1 MSMIL
6 VKNGDVYAPRR
17 LGNMDILIGGGK
29 ILAVGR
35 GLDVAGSMSHV
46 EIIDASGCIVVPGFI
61 DGHQHFIGGGGEGG
75 FHTRTP
81 ELQLSMNLK
90 NGVTTAIGLL
100 GTDSLT
106 RSLEDLY
113 AKTHAFNAEGM
124 TAFMLT
130 GAYWYPSPT
139 LTGSVAKDLVFCD
152 SVIGVKLALSDTRGP
167 HLEAGDLA
175 RLASD
180 VFVAALIA
188 NKPGTIT
195 VHTGVRPQA
204 LDLILEVVRQYGIL
218 PTMFVPT
225 HINRN
230 NPKLLDQVFEL
241 ARGGATVDATCLKD
255 VATNSEKM
263 SAADFAVLARDNG
276 LLDHISFSSD
286 AGGSLPKWNEDHSR
300 ITGMGIGTPDTLLL
314 ELRTLVQEKCVP
326 LEEALLPLTS
336 TPARTYGLEG
346 RKGTIAEDADA
357 DVLVLR
363 SEDLQLRDVIAK
375 GQVAVRDGQVVKKG
389 YFE

>member
-1 MSMIL
+1 
-6 VKNGDVYAPRR
+6 
-17 LGNMDILIGGGK
+17 
-29 ILAVGR
+29 
-35 GLDVAGSMSHV
+35 
-46 EIIDASGCIVVPGFI
+46 
-61 DGHQHFIGGGGEGG
+61 
-75 FHTRTP
+75 
-81 ELQLSMNLK
+81 MNLK

>member
-1 MSMIL
+1 MGMLL

-35 GLDVAGSMSHV
+35 GLDVAGSMSYV
-46 EIIDASGCIVVPGFI
+46 ETIDASGCIVVPGFI

-152 SVIGVKLALSDTRGP
+152 PVIGVKLALSDTRGP

-218 PTMFVPT
+218 PAMFVPT

-276 LLDHISFSSD
+276 LLDHVSFSSD

>member
-1 MSMIL
+1 MGMLL

-35 GLDVAGSMSHV
+35 GLDVAGSMSYV
-46 EIIDASGCIVVPGFI
+46 ETIDASGCIVVPGFI

-113 AKTHAFNAEGM
+113 AKTYAFNAEGM

-152 SVIGVKLALSDTRGP
+152 PVIGVKLALSDTRGP

-218 PTMFVPT
+218 PAMFVPT

-276 LLDHISFSSD
+276 LLDHVSFSSD

>member
-6 VKNGDVYAPRR
+6 VKNGEVYAPRR

-29 ILAVGR
+29 ILAIGR
-35 GLDVAGSMSHV
+35 GLDVAGLMSRC
-46 EIIDASGCIVVPGFI
+46 ETIDASGCIVVPGFI

-90 NGVTTAIGLL
+90 NGVTTAVGLL

-152 SVIGVKLALSDTRGP
+152 PVIGVKLALSDTRGP
-167 HLEAGDLA
+167 HMEAGDLA
-175 RLASD
+175 KLASD

-188 NKPGTIT
+188 NKPGIIT

-204 LDLILEVVRQYGIL
+204 LDLILEVVRRYGIL
-218 PTMFVPT
+218 PSMFVPT

-230 NPKLLDQVFEL
+230 NPKLLEQVFEL
-241 ARGGATVDATCLKD
+241 ARSGATVDATCTKEIG
-255 VATNSEKM
+255 TNSEKM
-263 SAADFAVLARDNG
+263 SAADFAVLARDKG
-276 LLDHISFSSD
+276 LLDHVSFSSD

-314 ELRTLVQEKCVP
+314 EFRNLVVEKRMPV
-326 LEEALLPLTS
+326 EEALLPLTS

-346 RKGTIAEDADA
+346 RKGTIAEGADA
-357 DVLVLR
+357 DILVLR
-363 SEDLQLRDVIAK
+363 SEDIQLRDVVAK
-375 GQVAVRDGQVVKKG
+375 GQVAVRDGQVLKKG

>member
-1 MSMIL
+1 
-6 VKNGDVYAPRR
+6 
-17 LGNMDILIGGGK
+17 
-29 ILAVGR
+29 
-35 GLDVAGSMSHV
+35 
-46 EIIDASGCIVVPGFI
+46 
-61 DGHQHFIGGGGEGG
+61 
-75 FHTRTP
+75 
-81 ELQLSMNLK
+81 
-90 NGVTTAIGLL
+90 
-100 GTDSLT
+100 
-106 RSLEDLY
+106 
-113 AKTHAFNAEGM
+113 
-124 TAFMLT
+124 
-130 GAYWYPSPT
+130 
-139 LTGSVAKDLVFCD
+139 VFCD
-152 SVIGVKLALSDTRGP
+152 PVIGVKLALSDTRGP

-218 PTMFVPT
+218 PAMFVPT

-276 LLDHISFSSD
+276 LLDHVSFSSD

>member
-6 VKNGDVYAPRR
+6 VKNGDVYAPHR

-35 GLDVAGSMSHV
+35 GLDVAGSMSYV

>member
-6 VKNGDVYAPRR
+6 VKNGDVYAPHR

-35 GLDVAGSMSHV
+35 GLDVGGSMSYV
-46 EIIDASGCIVVPGFI
+46 ETIDASGCIVVPGFI

>member
-1 MSMIL
+1 MGMLL

-35 GLDVAGSMSHV
+35 GLDVGGSMSYV
-46 EIIDASGCIVVPGFI
+46 ETIDASGCIVVPGFI

-152 SVIGVKLALSDTRGP
+152 PVIGVKLALSDTRGP

-218 PTMFVPT
+218 PAMFVPT

-276 LLDHISFSSD
+276 LLDHVSFSSD